1 MVRSATRRP
10 TTLAPTASSPRRGWP
25 PAWWRRATTSRVP
38 APSSADGSAGRPA
51 DQAAHQP
58 AHQPEELGGRLRR
71 DVYLRRHAAELSRLA
86 VPLTGSA
93 DAGAAALVDAA
104 ARLPRRGTEVRFAQ
118 LAARALASAAA
129 GAAVESLH
137 GETARQRSA

>member
-38 APSSADGSAGRPA
+38 APSSADRSAGRPPGQPA

-58 AHQPEELGGRLRR
+58 TGHGRRLRR

-86 VPLTGSA
+86 VQMTGSTN
-93 DAGAAALVDAA
+93 AGAVALVDAA
-104 ARLPRRGTEVRFAQ
+104 ARLPRRATEVRFAQ
-118 LAARALASAAA
+118 LATRALAAEAAA
-129 GAAVESLH
+129 A
-137 GETARQRSA
+137 